1 MTVALQP
8 VHMDHLWEEIKFKEK
23 NMTNVAEYTFMSP
36 FAWENTV
43 SMKTIELNDNS
54 AIKNAALWPE
64 SPQVIFLQVIPVFMT
79 YSSCV

>member
-1 MTVALQP
+1 
-8 VHMDHLWEEIKFKEK
+8 
-23 NMTNVAEYTFMSP
+23 MTNVAEITFISP

-43 SMKTIELNDNS
+43 SMKTIELSDNS

-64 SPQVIFLQVIPVFMT
+64 SRQVIFLQVILVSTT